1 MALNG
6 KGCFASALKYLQAKP
21 SFMITP
27 VETPELSVTTQE
39 ELWGGRLPAA
49 RFFNNI
55 GKAETPEGALIS
67 KSLPNLPSD

>member
-1 MALNG
+1 
-6 KGCFASALKYLQAKP
+6 
-21 SFMITP
+21 MITP

-55 GKAETPEGALIS
+55 GKAGTPEGALIS
-67 KSLPNLPSD
+67 KSLPSLPSD